1 MAAEKSRAREAG
13 EGLIRRLLTVLE
25 AGVPGTLGAGI
36 ALAENGQLRGLA
48 AVGVAVELDA
58 AQWAAG
64 EGPGWAVLDDGR
76 PLALPMEPGGN
87 VFDIR
92 RWPALAEVLEDGRDA
107 QVVAG
112 VRGLVVMNGEEDA
125 HLGLVVTVY
134 LDHEAEQA
142 DVERVERMQPVVTSA
157 ASVVEYCSGEEQRA
171 EQMVQMVQYRRVIE
185 QAKGLV
191 MAITGSDAGAAF
203 ATLARASQHFNV
215 RLRNLAVALVELV
228 GSAPA
233 EGPSDPAAVV
243 TPSERDR
250 AAAERVWA
258 ALRSSGPGGG
268 PEGSPGG
275 GP

>member
-1 MAAEKSRAREAG
+1 VAAERSRAWEAG
-13 EGLIRRLLTVLE
+13 EGLISRLLTMVE

-36 ALAENGQLRGLA
+36 ALAENGRLRALG
-48 AVGVAVELDA
+48 AVGVAIELDA
-58 AQWAAG
+58 AQWVLG
-64 EGPGWAVLDDGR
+64 EGPGWTVLQEGR
-76 PLALPMEPGGN
+76 PISLPTDPGGA
-87 VFDIR
+87 VFDPA
-92 RWPALAEVLEDGRDA
+92 RWPALAQTLEEGA
-107 QVVAG
+107 EAKAAAG

-125 HLGLVVTVY
+125 QLGLVVTVY

-157 ASVVEYCSGEEQRA
+157 ASIVEYCSGEEQRA

-191 MAITGSDAGAAF
+191 MAITSSDAGAAF
-203 ATLARASQHFNV
+203 ATLTRASQHFNV

-228 GSAPA
+228 GGGPA

-258 ALRSSGPGGG
+258 ALRTSGPGGG
-268 PEGSPGG
+268 PEASPGG